1 MSTKHKVYMEW
12 QKTQNSQLIIEKEEQ
27 SWRIFT
33 TRHQDLLKAT
43 VSTPCSILESINK
56 QISRRE

>member
-12 QKTQNSQLIIEKEEQ
+12 QKAQNSQLIIEKEKQ

-33 TRHQDLLKAT
+33 TGHQDLL
-43 VSTPCSILESINK
+43 
-56 QISRRE
+56 